1 MKIHKEHIITD
12 ANWNIF
18 LGNSMLQKCDTQGYW
33 ERLTFISW
41 P

>member
-18 LGNSMLQKCDTQGYW
+18 LGKSMLQKCDTRGTG
-33 ERLTFISW
+33 RD
-41 P
+41 